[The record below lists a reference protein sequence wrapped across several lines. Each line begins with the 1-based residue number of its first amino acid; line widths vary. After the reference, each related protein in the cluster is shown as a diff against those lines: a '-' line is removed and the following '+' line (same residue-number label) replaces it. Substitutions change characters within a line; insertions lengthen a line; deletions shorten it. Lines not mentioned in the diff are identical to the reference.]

1 MSAELPVEAGSGWMV
16 TTWPGIVLE
25 IPGATEITW
34 LGSVVIIA
42 EGVEAG

>member
-1 MSAELPVEAGSGWMV
+1 MSSELPVEAGSGWMV
-16 TTWPGIVLE
+16 TTCPGIVLE

-34 LGSVVIIA
+34 LGSVVTIA